1 MQGRMWSAACPAR
14 RDRQAAFGRALI
26 AAHTLVAVAGGSFAP
41 WPDAPGWALPVA
53 G

>member
-26 AAHTLVAVAGGSFAP
+26 ATHTLVAAYGGSFVSL
-41 WPDAPGWALPVA
+41 PDAPGWAPPVA